1 MLLINGAYAGI
12 KGWFYIM
19 KSIVVIHHINRIKEK
34 KNLNWCKNIFDKM
47 SYSFMKRKSEH

>member
-34 KNLNWCKNIFDKM
+34 KSLNWCKNIFDKM
-47 SYSFMKRKSEH
+47 AYSFMKRNSEL